1 MSSAFAP
8 TTETVVTPP
17 APAVT
22 TQVAPIVAAPA
33 TPPAQPAAQPVAA
46 PAVAPAPAPAAA
58 PTAAPAAPPAAPAQ
72 PPRNPY
78 ARAPVP
84 ANAAQRVQE
93 ASRVA
98 ELESRLAQR
107 DAAFGV
113 FVDAELAALPAP
125 MQAAVKEGA
134 GDDIAARMR
143 MIAALKKNGAIN
155 AAPAGIP
162 STTTAPTPAA
172 APGAATTADPDLAA
186 LAHHEKLV
194 KANLPTAASEFLLQN
209 RQAIARARQKRPS

>member
-1 MSSAFAP
+1 MSDTFVP
-8 TTETVVTPP
+8 TPPATVVTTP
-17 APAVT
+17 APAIT
-22 TQVAPIVAAPA
+22 TQVAPIVAPVTPPTQPAPTTAPA
-33 TPPAQPAAQPVAA
+33 TPAATTEATPAA
-46 PAVAPAPAPAAA
+46 APAAA
-58 PTAAPAAPPAAPAQ
+58 PAATPAQ

-98 ELESRLAQR
+98 DLESRLAQR

-125 MQAAVKEGA
+125 IQAAVREGA
-134 GDDIAARMR
+134 GEDIAARMR
-143 MIAALKKNGAIN
+143 MIAALKKNGAVN
-155 AAPAGIP
+155 VAPPGIP
-162 STTTAPTPAA
+162 STTTAPTPVA
-172 APGAATTADPDLAA
+172 APGAATTVDPDLAA